1 MMFKTFQMAVIILL
15 FNSKFVVYFLVFS
28 NDRNT
33 TIIIILFQDGIN
45 YAVRYI
51 GYLEVN
57 TSMKILDFDTR

>member
-1 MMFKTFQMAVIILL
+1 MMFKIFQMAVIILF
-15 FNSKFVVYFLVFS
+15 FNSKFVVYFLVS
-28 NDRNT
+28 SDDNT